1 MISVFTYIVSIIVA
15 AVIGAVAG
23 VFVYRNN
30 TKTIG
35 KIADGI
41 DDIVDG

>member
-1 MISVFTYIVSIIVA
+1 MVSLTTYIISVTISA
-15 AVIGAVAG
+15 ALGAVAG
-23 VFVYRNN
+23 IFVYRNN